1 MDEAIRRSARWTGAR
16 RQTYLEVLR
25 ETGNARAA
33 AEAIGMDRSTL
44 RHRRRRDPEF
54 DQACEEAVAAADAR
68 LAAGEIATDPFEVV
82 RRGSNGRLQIV
93 AVGAGRWTGL
103 TEQKFF
109 ASLRV
114 TGNMSASARAA
125 GFTPETVW
133 ERRRQWPAFAAAI
146 EAVLEEAEVELEF
159 RLAKLGNDVAPSAAG
174 RSEAPPA
181 RRSIPNSRSNSSNGA
196 RRSAR
201 AAAGAGAATA
211 TSRERTIEEVRASIL
226 RKLDAIEA
234 HEKRK
239 SGAGDA
245 NARLIFPLAPR

>member
-1 MDEAIRRSARWTGAR
+1 VADGRSNEAERPLDRGR
-16 RQTYLEVLR
+16 RQTYLEVLG
-25 ETGNARAA
+25 ETGNSRAA

-68 LAAGEIATDPFEVV
+68 LAAGEIATDPFEAV

-103 TEQKFF
+103 SEQKFF

-133 ERRRQWPAFAAAI
+133 ERRRQWPAFAATI

-159 RLAKLGNDVAPSAAG
+159 RLAKLGNDVAPSTAG
-174 RSEAPPA
+174 TAEAPPA
-181 RRSIPNSRSNSSNGA
+181 PPFDPEFALKFLKWREEKRRGGG
-196 RRSAR
+196 RRGR
-201 AAAGAGAATA
+201 GD
-211 TSRERTIEEVRASIL
+211 RYRRKEQPIEEVRASIM

-239 SGAGDA
+239 GGAGDA
-245 NARLIFPLAPR
+245 NPG

>member
-1 MDEAIRRSARWTGAR
+1 MRRSARWTGAR

-82 RRGSNGRLQIV
+82 RRGSSGRLQIV

-103 TEQKFF
+103 SEQKFF

-159 RLAKLGNDVAPSAAG
+159 RLAKQGSDVAAVAG
-174 RSEAPPA
+174 GGDPAAPPPFDPEFA
-181 RRSIPNSRSNSSNGA
+181 LKFLKWREEKRRGGG
-196 RRSAR
+196 RRGR
-201 AAAGAGAATA
+201 GD
-211 TSRERTIEEVRASIL
+211 RYRRPEPTIEEVRDEVL
-226 RKLDAIEA
+226 RRIAAIRRHREKYGKPEEGGDS
-234 HEKRK
+234 HE
-239 SGAGDA
+239 
-245 NARLIFPLAPR
+245 